1 MPIRRSTRQA
11 NKDIDSEESNN
22 DNKNNDDKDNDE
34 IDNNKSLTPTST
46 IKLRKL
52 KAPTSKTPT
61 SKTSISIKYSTKKR
75 KFEESTTPDT
85 IPNKKVSA
93 NTKNIIAPDLSEILV
108 KLKKD
113 EKVDRLE

>member
-1 MPIRRSTRQA
+1 M
-11 NKDIDSEESNN
+11 KESNN
-22 DNKNNDDKDNDE
+22 DNKNNNNKNNDE
-34 IDNNKSLTPTST
+34 IDNNKLLTLTPI

-61 SKTSISIKYSTKKR
+61 SKTPTLIKYSTKKR

-85 IPNKKVSA
+85 TLNKKVSI

-113 EKVDRLE
+113 KEVDRLE